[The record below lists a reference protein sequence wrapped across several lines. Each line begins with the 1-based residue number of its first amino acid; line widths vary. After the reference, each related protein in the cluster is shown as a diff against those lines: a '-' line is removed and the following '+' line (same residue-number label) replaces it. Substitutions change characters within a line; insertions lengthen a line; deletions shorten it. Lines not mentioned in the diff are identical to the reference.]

1 MRFSEGVRSTILS
14 AFWSPGPSKFND
26 TSTFFGVKLYVI
38 VAPDFVSVFGCI
50 SYAFLI
56 VFLDLL
62 CLLRCLYVLQNVLR
76 STCFTYFSVHP
87 DFVGKCILEPVPL
100 KFGFIFSLKTYIY
113 F

>member
-1 MRFSEGVRSTILS
+1 MEPRTSNFDE
-14 AFWSPGPSKFND
+14 N
-26 TSTFFGVKLYVI
+26 STFFGVKLYGI
-38 VAPDFVSVFGCI
+38 VAPDLVSFFGCI

-76 STCFTYFSVHP
+76 SMCFTYFSAHP
-87 DFVGKCILEPVPL
+87 DFVGECFLEPVPL
-100 KFGFIFSLKTYIY
+100 KFGFKLSLKTYTY